1 METFSIA
8 TIPPTDPPQ
17 TSPPW
22 PLLNCIHMYTIILLT
37 QSQIFILWMNV
48 DMARQLFFNVKLEMK
63 KKSYN
68 IAHMLTLYEP

>member
-1 METFSIA
+1 
-8 TIPPTDPPQ
+8 
-17 TSPPW
+17 
-22 PLLNCIHMYTIILLT
+22 MYTIILLT